1 VERTPRTLAT
11 LVLALL
17 VALGLAAAP
26 SANARNMSRGQG
38 LDAAIL
44 ARMNAARAAYGLGPL
59 RRNAELAVAA
69 RHHSLEMARGGYFA
83 HASPDGGSFAGRV
96 REWYRVVGR
105 RWAVGENL
113 LWSTPSIG
121 GLKAVN
127 LWLASPGHRENV
139 LGRSWKDVGCAAVHV
154 ADAPGVYGYQPVT
167 VVTCDFGRRG

>member
-11 LVLALL
+11 LGLALF
-17 VALGLAAAP
+17 VTLGLAAAH
-26 SANARNMSRGQG
+26 SASARGMGREQQ

-44 ARMNAARAAYGLGPL
+44 ARMNAARAIHGLGPL

-121 GLKAVN
+121 SLKAVD

>member
-11 LVLALL
+11 LVLALFA
-17 VALGLAAAP
+17 ALGLAAAP
-26 SANARNMSRGQG
+26 SADARGNGREHR
-38 LDAAIL
+38 LDTAIL
-44 ARMNAARAAYGLGPL
+44 ARMNAARAAHGLGPL

-83 HASPDGGSFAGRV
+83 HASADGGSFAGRV
-96 REWYRVVGR
+96 REWYSVVGR

-113 LWSTPSIG
+113 LWSTPAIG
-121 GLKAVN
+121 GRQAVD
-127 LWLASPGHRENV
+127 LWLASPGHRANV
-139 LGRSWKDVGCAAVHV
+139 LGRAWKDVGCAAVHV

>member
-1 VERTPRTLAT
+1 MLPLF
-11 LVLALL
+11 

-26 SANARNMSRGQG
+26 SADARNMSREQG

-44 ARMNAARAAYGLGPL
+44 ARMNAARAAHGLGPL

-83 HASPDGGSFAGRV
+83 HASLDGGSFAGRV

-113 LWSTPSIG
+113 LWSTPTIG
-121 GLKAVN
+121 GLKAVD
-127 LWLASPGHRENV
+127 LWLASPGHRANV
-139 LGRSWKDVGCAAVHV
+139 LRRSWKDVGCAAVHV
-154 ADAPGVYGYQPVT
+154 AAAPGVYGDQPVT

>member
-11 LVLALL
+11 LVLALF
-17 VALGLAAAP
+17 VTLGLAAAP
-26 SANARNMSRGQG
+26 SASARGMGRDQR

-44 ARMNAARAAYGLGPL
+44 ARMNAARAAHGLGPL
-59 RRNAELAVAA
+59 RRNIELAVAA

-121 GLKAVN
+121 SLKAVD

>member
-11 LVLALL
+11 PVIALFA
-17 VALGLAAAP
+17 ALGLAAAP
-26 SANARNMSRGQG
+26 SADARNMGREPG

-44 ARMNAARAAYGLGPL
+44 ARMNAARAADGLAPL
-59 RRNAELAVAA
+59 RRNASLAVAA
-69 RHHSLEMARGGYFA
+69 GHHSLEMARDGYFA

-113 LWSTPSIG
+113 LWSTPTIG
-121 GLKAVN
+121 GLRAVD
-127 LWLASPGHRENV
+127 LWLASPGHRANV
-139 LGRSWKDVGCAAVHV
+139 LGRRWKDVGCAAVHV
-154 ADAPGVYGYQPVT
+154 ADAPGVFGYQPVT

>member
-1 VERTPRTLAT
+1 MLPLF
-11 LVLALL
+11 

-26 SANARNMSRGQG
+26 SADACNMSREQG

-44 ARMNAARAAYGLGPL
+44 ARMNAARAAHGLGPL

-83 HASPDGGSFAGRV
+83 HASADGGSFAGRV
-96 REWYRVVGR
+96 REWYSVVGR

-113 LWSTPSIG
+113 LWSTPTIG
-121 GLKAVN
+121 GLKAVD
-127 LWLASPGHRENV
+127 LWLASPGHRANV
-139 LGRSWKDVGCAAVHV
+139 LRRSWKDVGCAAVHV
-154 ADAPGVYGYQPVT
+154 AAAPGVYGDQPVT